1 MYLRALFFDDKNILL
16 KELKHLNKYFS
27 KYKWRL
33 LIGIT
38 ITILSKLLALKIP
51 QIVGDSLNVV
61 EDYQNG
67 TITDLDEVN
76 HQLLI
81 NVLIIIGVAF
91 LAGFFTFL
99 MRQTI
104 IVTSRLIEF
113 DLKNEIY
120 QQYQRLS
127 LNFYKKN
134 RTGDLMNRISEDVSK
149 VRMYVGPAIMY
160 SMNMIVL
167 FVVGFTQMISI
178 DVKLTMYTLIPFPLL
193 SISIFLLS
201 KIIHKRS
208 SVVQQY
214 LSKLTTFNQEFFSGI
229 NVVKSY
235 GIEASIIKDFDKIA
249 DESKEKNIHLHK
261 ANALFF
267 PLMILLIG
275 ISNLLV
281 IYVGGKQYING
292 EIQIGTII
300 EFMLYVNILTWP
312 VAVVGW
318 VTSMIQQ
325 AEASQLRINE
335 FLKQVPEIQNTTTKP
350 TNLEGNITFKDV
362 TFTYDDTNITALKN
376 INFSVKSG
384 ETLAILGKTGSGKS
398 TIIELI
404 SRLYDT
410 KEGVILLDNKP
421 IKEANLNDVRNQIG
435 FVPQDPFLFSES
447 IEDNIKFGKEDAT
460 EEEIINAA
468 KNADVHKNI
477 IDFPNG
483 YKTILG
489 ERGVTLSGGQKQRV
503 SIARAIIKK
512 PKILIFDDCLSAV
525 DTETE
530 EKILSN
536 LERISKNITTFIISH
551 RVSSAKNADKIIVLD
566 EGIIIQQG
574 THNQLITQ
582 EGYYKDLYEQQLLE
596 KEI

>member
-1 MYLRALFFDDKNILL
+1 M
-16 KELKHLNKYFS
+16 KELQYINNYFF
-27 KYKWRL
+27 KYKRQL
-33 LIGIT
+33 LIGIL
-38 ITILSKLLALKIP
+38 ITILSKFLTLKIP
-51 QIVGDSLNVV
+51 QIIGDSLNVV
-61 EDYQNG
+61 EEYQNG
-67 TITDLDEVN
+67 EITNLEEVK
-76 HQLLI
+76 HQLFINILLI
-81 NVLIIIGVAF
+81 VGVA
-91 LAGFFTFL
+91 LCSGFFTFL

-160 SMNMIVL
+160 SINMIVL
-167 FVVGFTQMISI
+167 FAVGFTQMISI
-178 DVKLTMYTLIPFPLL
+178 DIKLTMYTLIPFPLL
-193 SISIFLLS
+193 SISIFILS
-201 KIIHKRS
+201 KVIHKRS
-208 SVVQQY
+208 TIVQEY

-235 GIEASIIKDFDKIA
+235 GIETSVIKDFDKIA
-249 DESKEKNIHLHK
+249 NDSKEKNIHLQK

-275 ISNLLV
+275 ISNLFV
-281 IYVGGKQYING
+281 IYIGGTQYING
-292 EIQIGTII
+292 EIQFGTII

-318 VTSMIQQ
+318 VTSMVQQ
-325 AEASQLRINE
+325 AEASQARINE
-335 FLKQVPEIQNTTTKP
+335 FLKEIPEIQNTNTFSSEL
-350 TNLEGNITFKDV
+350 NGNVTFKNV

-376 INFSVKSG
+376 ISFTVKSG

-410 KEGVILLDNKP
+410 KIGSVLLDEIP
-421 IKEANLNDVRNQIG
+421 IKEVNLNAVRSQIG

-447 IEDNIKFGKEDAT
+447 IEENIKFGKESAT
-460 EEEIINAA
+460 KEEIISAA
-468 KNADVHKNI
+468 KNADVHDNI
-477 IDFPNG
+477 INFPNG

-489 ERGVTLSGGQKQRV
+489 ERGVTLSGGQKQRI
-503 SIARAIIKK
+503 SIARAIIKE

-536 LERISKNITTFIISH
+536 LEIISKNITTFIVSH
-551 RVSSAKNADKIIVLD
+551 RVSSAKKADKIIVLND
-566 EGIIIQQG
+566 GEIIQKG
-574 THNQLITQ
+574 THNDLIHI
-582 EGYYKDLYEQQLLE
+582 EGYYKNLYEQQLLE
-596 KEI
+596 KKISL

>member
-1 MYLRALFFDDKNILL
+1 M
-16 KELKHLNKYFS
+16 KELKYINKYFS

-33 LIGIT
+33 LIGVLIT
-38 ITILSKLLALKIP
+38 VFGKLLALRIP
-51 QIVGDSLNVV
+51 PLVSNSLNSV
-61 EDYQNG
+61 EEYLKAKEDHLPKVALEQ
-67 TITDLDEVN
+67 LLSEVTT
-76 HQLLI
+76 QLLI
-81 NVLIIIGVAF
+81 NVLIIIGVAVLSGF
-91 LAGFFTFL
+91 LTFL

-160 SMNMIVL
+160 SINMIVL
-167 FVVGFTQMISI
+167 FAVGFTQMISI

-193 SISIFLLS
+193 SISIFILS
-201 KIIHKRS
+201 KITHKRS
-208 SVVQQY
+208 TIVQEY

-235 GIEASIIKDFDKIA
+235 GIEATIIKDFEKIA
-249 DESKEKNIHLHK
+249 DESKEKNIHLQK

-267 PLMILLIG
+267 PLMVLLIG

-318 VTSMIQQ
+318 VTSTIQQ
-325 AEASQLRINE
+325 AEASQARINE
-335 FLKQVPEIQNTTTKP
+335 FLKQVPEIQNTNSASSELK
-350 TNLEGNITFKDV
+350 GNVTFKEV

-376 INFSVKSG
+376 VSFSVEPG
-384 ETLAILGKTGSGKS
+384 ETLAILGKTGAGKS

-410 KEGVILLDNKP
+410 KIGTVLLDNTP
-421 IKEANLNDVRNQIG
+421 IKEINLDDVRSQIG

-447 IEDNIKFGKEDAT
+447 IEDNIKFGKAAAT
-460 EEEIINAA
+460 EEEIIAAA

-477 IDFPNG
+477 IDFPKG

-489 ERGVTLSGGQKQRV
+489 ERGVTLSGGQKQRI
-503 SIARAIIKK
+503 SIARAIIKN

-536 LERISKNITTFIISH
+536 LVQISKNITTFIISH
-551 RVSSAKNADKIIVLD
+551 RVSSAKNADKIIVL
-566 EGIIIQQG
+566 EQGEIIQQG
-574 THNQLITQ
+574 THNQLITT
-582 EGYYKDLYEQQLLE
+582 EGYYKDLYEKQLIE
-596 KEI
+596 KEN

>member
-1 MYLRALFFDDKNILL
+1 M
-16 KELKHLNKYFS
+16 KELKYINKYFS

-33 LIGIT
+33 LIGVLIT
-38 ITILSKLLALKIP
+38 VFGKLLALRIP
-51 QIVGDSLNVV
+51 PLVSNSLNSV
-61 EDYQNG
+61 EEYLKAKEDHLPKVALEQ
-67 TITDLDEVN
+67 LLLEVET
-76 HQLLI
+76 QLLI
-81 NVLIIIGVAF
+81 NVLIIIGVAV
-91 LAGFFTFL
+91 LSGFFTFL

-160 SMNMIVL
+160 SINMIVL
-167 FVVGFTQMISI
+167 FAVGFTQMISI

-193 SISIFLLS
+193 SISIFILS
-201 KIIHKRS
+201 KITHKRS
-208 SVVQQY
+208 TVVQEY
-214 LSKLTTFNQEFFSGI
+214 LSKITTFNQEFFSGI

-235 GIEASIIKDFDKIA
+235 GIEATIIKDFDTIA
-249 DESKEKNIHLHK
+249 DESKEKNIHLQK

-267 PLMILLIG
+267 PLMVLLIG

-318 VTSMIQQ
+318 VTSTIQQ
-325 AEASQLRINE
+325 AEASQARINE
-335 FLKQVPEIQNTTTKP
+335 FLKQVPEIQNTNSSSSELK
-350 TNLEGNITFKDV
+350 GNVTFKDV

-376 INFSVKSG
+376 VSFSVKPG
-384 ETLAILGKTGSGKS
+384 ETLAILGKTGAGKS

-410 KEGVILLDNKP
+410 KIGTVLLDNKP
-421 IKEANLNDVRNQIG
+421 IKEINLDDVRSQIG

-447 IEDNIKFGKEDAT
+447 IEDNIKFGKAAAT
-460 EEEIINAA
+460 EEEIIAAA

-477 IDFPNG
+477 IDFTKG

-503 SIARAIIKK
+503 SIARAIIKN

-536 LERISKNITTFIISH
+536 LTQISKNITTFIISH
-551 RVSSAKNADKIIVLD
+551 RVSSAKNADKIIVL
-566 EGIIIQQG
+566 EQGEIIQQG
-574 THNQLITQ
+574 THNQLIAT
-582 EGYYKDLYEQQLLE
+582 EGYYKYLYEKQLLE
-596 KEI
+596 KEN

>member
-1 MYLRALFFDDKNILL
+1 M
-16 KELKHLNKYFS
+16 KELKYINKYFS

-33 LIGIT
+33 LFGLLIT
-38 ITILSKLLALKIP
+38 VLAKFLALRIP
-51 QIVGDSLNVV
+51 PIISNSLNIVENYQDGIITNLEVV
-61 EDYQNG
+61 QHE
-67 TITDLDEVN
+67 LF
-76 HQLLI
+76 I
-81 NVLIIIGVAF
+81 NILIIIGVAI
-91 LAGFFTFL
+91 LSGFFTFL

-160 SMNMIVL
+160 SINMIVL
-167 FVVGFTQMISI
+167 FTVGFTQMLSI
-178 DVKLTMYTLIPFPLL
+178 DVTLTMYTLIPFPLL

-201 KIIHKRS
+201 KVIHKRS
-208 SVVQQY
+208 SIVQQY

-249 DESKEKNIHLHK
+249 DQSKEKNIHLQK

-281 IYVGGKQYING
+281 IYIGGQQYING
-292 EIQIGTII
+292 EIKIGTII

-318 VTSMIQQ
+318 VTSMVQQ

-335 FLKQVPEIQNTTTKP
+335 FLKQVPEIQNYNEKP
-350 TNLEGNITFKDV
+350 TELKGNITFKDV

-376 INFSVKSG
+376 INFTVKSG

-404 SRLYDT
+404 SRLYDAKIGT
-410 KEGVILLDNKP
+410 ILLDNLP

-447 IEDNIKFGKEDAT
+447 IEENIKFGKEDAT
-460 EEEIINAA
+460 KEEIITAA

-477 IDFPNG
+477 IDFPKG
-483 YKTILG
+483 YDTILG

-566 EGIIIQQG
+566 NGEITQQG
-574 THNQLITQ
+574 THNQLIT
-582 EGYYKDLYEQQLLE
+582 EKGYYKDLYKQQLLE

>member
-1 MYLRALFFDDKNILL
+1 LRALQY
-16 KELKHLNKYFS
+16 LNKYFS
-27 KYKWRL
+27 KYKWRI
-33 LIGIT
+33 LIGLL
-38 ITILSKLLALKIP
+38 ITILSKLLSLKIP
-51 QIVGDSLNVV
+51 QIIRDSLNVV
-61 EDYQNG
+61 EDYHNNVV
-67 TITDLDEVN
+67 TDIAVVKD
-76 HQLLI
+76 QLLI
-81 NVLIIIGVAF
+81 NVLIIIGIALLGGV
-91 LAGFFTFL
+91 LTFI

-120 QQYQRLS
+120 QQYQKLS

-149 VRMYVGPAIMY
+149 VRMYVGPAVMY

-167 FVVGFTQMISI
+167 FAVGFSQMVQV
-178 DVKLTMYTLIPFPLL
+178 DLKLTLYTLIPFPVL
-193 SISIFLLS
+193 SISIFILS

-208 SVVQQY
+208 TVVQEY

-235 GIEASIIKDFDKIA
+235 GIEASIIKDFDVISDA
-249 DESKEKNIHLHK
+249 SKDKNIHLHK

-267 PLMILLIG
+267 PLMLLLIG

-281 IYVGGKQYING
+281 IYIGGNQYING
-292 EIQIGTII
+292 EIQIGVVV

-318 VTSMIQQ
+318 VTSMVQQ
-325 AEASQLRINE
+325 AEASQARINE
-335 FLKQVPEIQNTTTKP
+335 FLKQVPEIQNNNSASTEIK
-350 TNLEGNITFKDV
+350 GKVTFKNV
-362 TFTYDDTNITALKN
+362 TFKYDDTNITALKN
-376 INFSVKSG
+376 INFTVNSG
-384 ETLAILGKTGSGKS
+384 DTLAILGKTGSGKS

-410 KEGVILLDNKP
+410 TEGLILLDNKP
-421 IKEANLNDVRNQIG
+421 IKEANLNDVRSQIG
-435 FVPQDPFLFSES
+435 FVPQDPFLFSDT
-447 IEDNIKFGKEDAT
+447 IGNNIKFGKEDAT
-460 EEEIINAA
+460 DAEIIAAA
-468 KNADVHKNI
+468 KNAVVHDNI
-477 IDFPNG
+477 IEFTNG
-483 YKTILG
+483 YNTILG

-503 SIARAIIKK
+503 SIARAIIKN

-536 LERISKNITTFIISH
+536 LENISKNKTTFIISH
-551 RVSSAKNADKIIVLD
+551 RVSSAKNADKIIILD
-566 EGIIIQQG
+566 AGEITQQG

-582 EGYYKDLYEQQLLE
+582 EGYYKELYEQQLLE
-596 KEI
+596 KEF

>member
-1 MYLRALFFDDKNILL
+1 M
-16 KELKHLNKYFS
+16 KELQYINNYFF
-27 KYKWRL
+27 KYKRQL
-33 LIGIT
+33 LIGIL
-38 ITILSKLLALKIP
+38 ITVLSKFLTLKIP
-51 QIVGDSLNVV
+51 QIIGNSLNVV

-67 TITDLDEVN
+67 GSINLEEVK
-76 HQLLI
+76 HQLFINILLI
-81 NVLIIIGVAF
+81 VGVA
-91 LAGFFTFL
+91 LCSGFFTFL

-120 QQYQRLS
+120 KQYQRLS

-160 SMNMIVL
+160 SINMIVL
-167 FVVGFTQMISI
+167 FAVGFTQMISI
-178 DVKLTMYTLIPFPLL
+178 DVELTMYTLIPFPLL
-193 SISIFLLS
+193 SISIFILS
-201 KIIHKRS
+201 KVIHKRS
-208 SVVQQY
+208 TIVQEY

-235 GIEASIIKDFDKIA
+235 GIETSVIKDFDKITN
-249 DESKEKNIHLHK
+249 ESKEKNIHLQK

-275 ISNLLV
+275 ISNLFV
-281 IYVGGKQYING
+281 IYIGGTQYING
-292 EIQIGTII
+292 EIQFGTII

-318 VTSMIQQ
+318 VTSMVQQ
-325 AEASQLRINE
+325 AEASQARINE
-335 FLKQVPEIQNTTTKP
+335 FLKEIPEIQNT
-350 TNLEGNITFKDV
+350 NMSSSELNGNVTFKNV

-376 INFSVKSG
+376 INFDVKSG
-384 ETLAILGKTGSGKS
+384 ETIAILGKTGSGKS

-410 KEGVILLDNKP
+410 KTGSVLLDEIP
-421 IKEANLNDVRNQIG
+421 IKEVNLNAVRSQIG

-447 IEDNIKFGKEDAT
+447 IEENIKFGKESAT
-460 EEEIINAA
+460 KEEIISAA
-468 KNADVHKNI
+468 QNADVHDNI
-477 IDFPNG
+477 INFPNG

-489 ERGVTLSGGQKQRV
+489 ERGVTLSGGQKQRI
-503 SIARAIIKK
+503 SIARAIIKE

-536 LERISKNITTFIISH
+536 LEIISKDITTFIVSH
-551 RVSSAKNADKIIVLD
+551 RVSSAKKADKIIVLND
-566 EGIIIQQG
+566 GENIQKG
-574 THNQLITQ
+574 THNDLIHI
-582 EGYYKDLYEQQLLE
+582 EGYYKNLYEQQLLE
-596 KEI
+596 KKISL

>member
-1 MYLRALFFDDKNILL
+1 MKALQY
-16 KELKHLNKYFS
+16 LNKYLS
-27 KYKWRL
+27 KYKWRILAGL
-33 LIGIT
+33 L
-38 ITILSKLLALKIP
+38 ITILSKLLALKVP
-51 QIVGDSLNVV
+51 QIIGDSLNVV
-61 EDYQNG
+61 EDYMAAKKNNLPENELNLLLKNVQ
-67 TITDLDEVN
+67 DE
-76 HQLLI
+76 LLI
-81 NVLIIIGVAF
+81 NILIIIGVAL

-127 LNFYKKN
+127 LNFYKQN

-167 FVVGFTQMISI
+167 FAVGFTQMISI
-178 DVKLTMYTLIPFPLL
+178 DLKLTLYTLIPFPLL
-193 SISIFLLS
+193 SISIFILS
-201 KIIHKRS
+201 KVINKRS
-208 SVVQQY
+208 TIVQQY

-235 GIEASIIKDFDKIA
+235 GIEPSIIKDFDKISN
-249 DESKEKNIHLHK
+249 ESKEKNINLHK

-281 IYVGGKQYING
+281 IYIGGQQYING

-318 VTSMIQQ
+318 VTSMVQQ
-325 AEASQLRINE
+325 AEASQVRINE
-335 FLKQVPEIQNTTTKP
+335 FLEQVPEIENTNNLP
-350 TNLEGNITFKDV
+350 TVLNGNVEFKNV
-362 TFTYDDTNITALKN
+362 TFTYEDTNITALKDISFKVN
-376 INFSVKSG
+376 SG

-404 SRLYDT
+404 SRLYDVT
-410 KEGVILLDNKP
+410 EGVILLDDRP
-421 IKEANLNDVRNQIG
+421 IIEGNLNDIRNQIG

-447 IEDNIKFGKEDAT
+447 IGDNIKFGKEDAT
-460 EEEIINAA
+460 KEEIINAA
-468 KNADVHKNI
+468 KNAVVHNNI
-477 IDFPNG
+477 VEFTNG
-483 YKTILG
+483 YDTILG

-503 SIARAIIKK
+503 SIARAIIKN

-536 LERISKNITTFIISH
+536 LEKVSKNKTKFIISH

-566 EGIIIQQG
+566 ICKIIQQG
-574 THNQLITQ
+574 THNQLIT
-582 EGYYKDLYEQQLLE
+582 EKGYYKELYEQQLLE
-596 KEI
+596 KEM

>member
-1 MYLRALFFDDKNILL
+1 M
-16 KELKHLNKYFS
+16 KELQYINNYFF
-27 KYKWRL
+27 KYKRQL
-33 LIGIT
+33 LIGIL
-38 ITILSKLLALKIP
+38 ITILSKFLTLKIP
-51 QIVGDSLNVV
+51 QIIGDSLNVV

-67 TITDLDEVN
+67 EITNLEEVK
-76 HQLLI
+76 HQLFINILLI
-81 NVLIIIGVAF
+81 VGVA
-91 LAGFFTFL
+91 LCSGFFTFL

-160 SMNMIVL
+160 SINMIVL
-167 FVVGFTQMISI
+167 FAVGFTQMISI

-193 SISIFLLS
+193 SISIFILS
-201 KIIHKRS
+201 KVIHKRS
-208 SVVQQY
+208 TIVQEY

-235 GIEASIIKDFDKIA
+235 GIETSVIKDFDKIA
-249 DESKEKNIHLHK
+249 NESKEKNIHLQK

-275 ISNLLV
+275 ISNLFV
-281 IYVGGKQYING
+281 IYIGGTQYING
-292 EIQIGTII
+292 EIQFGTII

-318 VTSMIQQ
+318 VTSMVQQ
-325 AEASQLRINE
+325 AEASQARINE
-335 FLKQVPEIQNTTTKP
+335 FLKEIPEIQNTNTFSSEL
-350 TNLEGNITFKDV
+350 NGNVTFKNV

-376 INFSVKSG
+376 INFTVKSG

-410 KEGVILLDNKP
+410 KIGSVLLDEIP
-421 IKEANLNDVRNQIG
+421 IKEVNLNAVRSQIG

-447 IEDNIKFGKEDAT
+447 IEENIKFGKEGAT
-460 EEEIINAA
+460 KEEIISAA
-468 KNADVHKNI
+468 KNADVHDNI
-477 IDFPNG
+477 INFPNG

-489 ERGVTLSGGQKQRV
+489 ERGVTLSGGQKQRI
-503 SIARAIIKK
+503 SIARAIIKE

-536 LERISKNITTFIISH
+536 LEIISKNITTFIVSH
-551 RVSSAKNADKIIVLD
+551 RVSSAKKADKIIVLND
-566 EGIIIQQG
+566 GEIIQKG
-574 THNQLITQ
+574 THNDLIHI
-582 EGYYKDLYEQQLLE
+582 EGYYKNLYEQQLLE
-596 KEI
+596 KKISL

>member
-1 MYLRALFFDDKNILL
+1 M
-16 KELKHLNKYFS
+16 KELQYINNYFF
-27 KYKWRL
+27 KYKRQL
-33 LIGIT
+33 LIGIL
-38 ITILSKLLALKIP
+38 ITILSKFLTLKIP
-51 QIVGDSLNVV
+51 QIIGDSLNVV

-67 TITDLDEVN
+67 EITNLEEVK
-76 HQLLI
+76 HQLFINILLI
-81 NVLIIIGVAF
+81 VGVA
-91 LAGFFTFL
+91 LCSGFFTFL

-160 SMNMIVL
+160 SINMIVL
-167 FVVGFTQMISI
+167 FAVGFTQMISI
-178 DVKLTMYTLIPFPLL
+178 DIKLTMYTLIPFPLL
-193 SISIFLLS
+193 SISIFILS
-201 KIIHKRS
+201 KVIHKRS
-208 SVVQQY
+208 TIVQEY

-235 GIEASIIKDFDKIA
+235 GIETSVIKDFDKIA
-249 DESKEKNIHLHK
+249 NESKEKNIHLQK

-275 ISNLLV
+275 ISNLFV
-281 IYVGGKQYING
+281 IYIGGTQYING
-292 EIQIGTII
+292 EIQFGTII

-318 VTSMIQQ
+318 VTSMVQQ
-325 AEASQLRINE
+325 AEASQARINE
-335 FLKQVPEIQNTTTKP
+335 FLKEIPEIQNTNTFSSEL
-350 TNLEGNITFKDV
+350 NGNVTFKNV

-376 INFSVKSG
+376 ISFTVKSG
-384 ETLAILGKTGSGKS
+384 KTLAILGKTGSGKS

-410 KEGVILLDNKP
+410 KIGSVLLDEIP
-421 IKEANLNDVRNQIG
+421 IKEVNLNAVRSQIG

-447 IEDNIKFGKEDAT
+447 IEENIKFGKESAT
-460 EEEIINAA
+460 KEEIISAA
-468 KNADVHKNI
+468 KNADVHDNI
-477 IDFPNG
+477 INFPNG

-489 ERGVTLSGGQKQRV
+489 ERGVTLSGGQKQRI
-503 SIARAIIKK
+503 SIARAIIKE

-536 LERISKNITTFIISH
+536 LEIISKNITTFIVSH
-551 RVSSAKNADKIIVLD
+551 RVSSAKKADKIIVLND
-566 EGIIIQQG
+566 GEIIQKG
-574 THNQLITQ
+574 THNDLIHI
-582 EGYYKDLYEQQLLE
+582 EGYYKNLYEQQLLE
-596 KEI
+596 KKISL

>member
-1 MYLRALFFDDKNILL
+1 L
-16 KELKHLNKYFS
+16 KELKYINKYFA
-27 KYKWRL
+27 KYKWRI
-33 LIGIT
+33 LIGLL
-38 ITILSKLLALKIP
+38 ITILAKLLALKVP

-67 TITDLDEVN
+67 TLTDYESVK
-76 HQLLI
+76 HQLFI
-81 NVLIIIGVAF
+81 NVLIIIGVA
-91 LAGFFTFL
+91 LLSGFFTFL

-120 QQYQRLS
+120 QQYQKLS

-167 FVVGFTQMISI
+167 FAVGFTQMISI
-178 DVKLTMYTLIPFPLL
+178 DVTLTMYTLIPFPLL
-193 SISIFLLS
+193 SISIFILS

-208 SVVQQY
+208 TVVQEY
-214 LSKLTTFNQEFFSGI
+214 LSKLTTFSQEFISGI
-229 NVVKSY
+229 SVVKSY
-235 GIEASIIKDFDKIA
+235 GTETNIIKEFDTLA
-249 DESKEKNIHLHK
+249 NESKEKNIHLHK

-267 PLMILLIG
+267 PLMVLLIG
-275 ISNLLV
+275 VSNLLV
-281 IYVGGKQYING
+281 IYIGGKQYING
-292 EIQIGTII
+292 DIQIGTII

-312 VAVVGW
+312 VAVLGW

-335 FLKQVPEIQNTTTKP
+335 FLRQVPEIQNLSSSTTTLHGKV
-350 TNLEGNITFKDV
+350 TFKDV

-376 INFSVKSG
+376 INFTVKSG

-410 KEGVILLDNKP
+410 DKGVILLDDTP
-421 IKEANLNDVRNQIG
+421 IEKTNLDDIRNQIG

-447 IEDNIKFGKEDAT
+447 IEDNIKFGKDDAT
-460 EEEIINAA
+460 EEEIITAA

-477 IDFPNG
+477 VDFPNG
-483 YKTILG
+483 YKTVLG

-551 RVSSAKNADKIIVLD
+551 RISSAKNADKIIVLD
-566 EGIIIQQG
+566 NGSITQQG
-574 THNQLITQ
+574 THNQLIT
-582 EGYYKDLYEQQLLE
+582 EDGYYKELYNQQLLE
-596 KEI
+596 KEF

>member
-1 MYLRALFFDDKNILL
+1 M
-16 KELKHLNKYFS
+16 S
-27 KYKWRL
+27 
-33 LIGIT
+33 
-38 ITILSKLLALKIP
+38 LKIP
-51 QIVGDSLNVV
+51 QIIRDSLNVV
-61 EDYQNG
+61 EDYHNNVV
-67 TITDLDEVN
+67 TDIAVVKD
-76 HQLLI
+76 QLLI
-81 NVLIIIGVAF
+81 NVLIIIGIALLGGV
-91 LAGFFTFL
+91 LTFI

-120 QQYQRLS
+120 QQYQKLS

-149 VRMYVGPAIMY
+149 VRMYVGPAVMY

-167 FVVGFTQMISI
+167 FAVGFSQMVQV
-178 DVKLTMYTLIPFPLL
+178 DLKLTLYTLIPFPLL
-193 SISIFLLS
+193 SISIFILS

-208 SVVQQY
+208 TVVQEY

-235 GIEASIIKDFDKIA
+235 GIEASIIKDFDVISDA
-249 DESKEKNIHLHK
+249 SKDKNIHLHK

-267 PLMILLIG
+267 PLMLLLIG

-281 IYVGGKQYING
+281 IYIGGNQYING
-292 EIQIGTII
+292 EIQIGVVV

-318 VTSMIQQ
+318 VTSMVQQ
-325 AEASQLRINE
+325 AEASQARINE
-335 FLKQVPEIQNTTTKP
+335 FLKQVPEIQNNNSASTEIK
-350 TNLEGNITFKDV
+350 GKVTFKNV
-362 TFTYDDTNITALKN
+362 TFKYDDTNITALKN
-376 INFSVKSG
+376 INFTVNSG
-384 ETLAILGKTGSGKS
+384 DTLAILGKTGSGKS

-410 KEGVILLDNKP
+410 TEGLILLDNKP
-421 IKEANLNDVRNQIG
+421 IKEANLNDVRSQIG
-435 FVPQDPFLFSES
+435 FVPQDPFLFSDT
-447 IEDNIKFGKEDAT
+447 IGNNIKFGKEDAT
-460 EEEIINAA
+460 DAEIIAAA
-468 KNADVHKNI
+468 KNAVVHDNI
-477 IDFPNG
+477 IEFTNG
-483 YKTILG
+483 YNTILG

-503 SIARAIIKK
+503 SIARAIIKN

-536 LERISKNITTFIISH
+536 LENISKNKTTFIISH
-551 RVSSAKNADKIIVLD
+551 RVSSAKNADKIIILD
-566 EGIIIQQG
+566 AGEITQQG

-582 EGYYKDLYEQQLLE
+582 EGYYKELYEQQLLE
-596 KEI
+596 KEF

>member
-1 MYLRALFFDDKNILL
+1 M
-16 KELKHLNKYFS
+16 KELQYINNYFF
-27 KYKWRL
+27 KYKRQL
-33 LIGIT
+33 LIGIL
-38 ITILSKLLALKIP
+38 ITVLSKFLTLKIP
-51 QIVGDSLNVV
+51 QIIGDSLNVV
-61 EDYQNG
+61 EEYQNG
-67 TITDLDEVN
+67 EITNLEEVK
-76 HQLLI
+76 HQLFINILLI
-81 NVLIIIGVAF
+81 VGVA
-91 LAGFFTFL
+91 LCSGFFTFL

-160 SMNMIVL
+160 SINMIVL
-167 FVVGFTQMISI
+167 FAVGFTQMISI

-193 SISIFLLS
+193 SISIFILS
-201 KIIHKRS
+201 KVIHKRS
-208 SVVQQY
+208 TIVQEY

-235 GIEASIIKDFDKIA
+235 GIETSVIKDFDKIA
-249 DESKEKNIHLHK
+249 NESKEKNIHLHK

-275 ISNLLV
+275 ISNLFV
-281 IYVGGKQYING
+281 IYIGGTQYING
-292 EIQIGTII
+292 EIQFGTII

-318 VTSMIQQ
+318 VTSMVQQ
-325 AEASQLRINE
+325 AEASQARINE
-335 FLKQVPEIQNTTTKP
+335 FLKEIPEIQNTNTFSSEL
-350 TNLEGNITFKDV
+350 NGNVTFKNV

-376 INFSVKSG
+376 ISFSVKSG

-410 KEGVILLDNKP
+410 KIGSVLLDEIP
-421 IKEANLNDVRNQIG
+421 IKEVNLNAVRSQIG

-447 IEDNIKFGKEDAT
+447 IEENIKFGKESAT
-460 EEEIINAA
+460 KEEIISAA
-468 KNADVHKNI
+468 KNADVHDNI
-477 IDFPNG
+477 INFPNG

-489 ERGVTLSGGQKQRV
+489 ERGVTLSGGQKQRI
-503 SIARAIIKK
+503 SIARAIIKE

-536 LERISKNITTFIISH
+536 LEIISKNITTFIVSH
-551 RVSSAKNADKIIVLD
+551 RVSSAKKADKIIVLN
-566 EGIIIQQG
+566 EGEIIQKG
-574 THNQLITQ
+574 THDDLIHID
-582 EGYYKDLYEQQLLE
+582 GYYKSLYEQQLLE
-596 KEI
+596 KKINL

>member
-1 MYLRALFFDDKNILL
+1 MKALQY
-16 KELKHLNKYFS
+16 LNKYFS
-27 KYKWRL
+27 KYKWRIIIGL
-33 LIGIT
+33 L
-38 ITILSKLLALKIP
+38 ITILSKILTLQVPKLIRN
-51 QIVGDSLNVV
+51 SFNVV
-61 EDYQNG
+61 EDYLKEN
-67 TITDLDEVN
+67 ITNLEEVK

-81 NVLIIIGVAF
+81 NVLLIIGVA
-91 LAGFFTFL
+91 LLGGFFTFL

-167 FVVGFTQMISI
+167 FVVGFTQMVRV
-178 DVKLTMYTLIPFPLL
+178 DPKLTLYTLIPFPLL
-193 SISIFLLS
+193 SISIFILS
-201 KIIHKRS
+201 KVIHKRS
-208 SVVQQY
+208 TIVQQY
-214 LSKLTTFNQEFFSGI
+214 LSKLTTYNQEFFSGI

-235 GIEASIIKDFDKIA
+235 GIEASIIKDFDQIA
-249 DESKEKNIHLHK
+249 DESKQKNINLQK

-275 ISNLLV
+275 ISNLIV
-281 IYVGGKQYING
+281 IYIGGLQYING
-292 EIQIGTII
+292 EIQSGVII
-300 EFMLYVNILTWP
+300 EFIMYVNILTWP

-325 AEASQLRINE
+325 AEASQARINE
-335 FLKQVPEIQNTTTKP
+335 FLQEEPEI
-350 TNLEGNITFKDV
+350 TNNNQELTEINGKITFKNV

-376 INFSVKSG
+376 ISFIVNEG

-404 SRLYDT
+404 SRLYDVT
-410 KEGVILLDNKP
+410 EGEILLDDKP
-421 IKEANLNDVRNQIG
+421 IEQGNLDAIRNQIG
-435 FVPQDPFLFSES
+435 FVPQDPFLFSDT
-447 IEDNIKFGKEDAT
+447 IENNIKFGKEDAT
-460 EEEIINAA
+460 EDEIINAA

-477 IDFPNG
+477 IDFPKG

-503 SIARAIIKK
+503 SIARAIIKQ

-536 LERISKNITTFIISH
+536 LERVSKNKTTFIISH

-566 EGIIIQQG
+566 DGKIIQQG
-574 THNQLITQ
+574 THNQLIT
-582 EGYYKDLYEQQLLE
+582 EKGYYKDLYQQQLLE

>member
-1 MYLRALFFDDKNILL
+1 M
-16 KELKHLNKYFS
+16 
-27 KYKWRL
+27 
-33 LIGIT
+33 
-38 ITILSKLLALKIP
+38 LSKLLALKIP
-51 QIVGDSLNVV
+51 QIIGDSLNVV
-61 EDYQNG
+61 EDYQKG
-67 TITDLDEVN
+67 LITDVEDVK

-81 NVLIIIGVAF
+81 NVLIIIGIAII
-91 LAGFFTFL
+91 AGFFTFL

-134 RTGDLMNRISEDVSK
+134 RTGDLMNRISEDVGK
-149 VRMYVGPAIMY
+149 VRMYVGPAVMY

-167 FVVGFTQMISI
+167 FVVGFTQMISE
-178 DVKLTMYTLIPFPLL
+178 DVKLTLYTLIPFPLL
-193 SISIFLLS
+193 SISIFILS
-201 KIIHKRS
+201 RVINKRS
-208 SVVQQY
+208 TIVQQY

-235 GIEASIIKDFDKIA
+235 GIEPTIISDFDTIA
-249 DESKEKNIHLHK
+249 NKSKEKNINLHK

-267 PLMILLIG
+267 PLMIMLIG
-275 ISNLLV
+275 ISNLIV
-281 IYVGGKQYING
+281 IYVGGMQYING
-292 EIQIGTII
+292 EIQLGTII
-300 EFMLYVNILTWP
+300 SFMLYVNILTWP

-318 VTSMIQQ
+318 VTSMVQQ
-325 AEASQLRINE
+325 AEASQARINE
-335 FLKQVPEIQNTTTKP
+335 FLKQVPEVKNEVEKESEIS
-350 TNLEGNITFKDV
+350 GNVTFKDV
-362 TFTYDDTNITALKN
+362 SLTYDDTNITALNN
-376 INFSVKSG
+376 ISFSIKTG

-398 TIIELI
+398 TIINLI
-404 SRLYDT
+404 ARLYDT
-410 KEGVILLDNKP
+410 SKGTVLLDGTPVDK
-421 IKEANLNDVRNQIG
+421 INLNSLRSQIG

-447 IEDNIKFGKEDAT
+447 IENNIKFGKDNAT
-460 EEEIINAA
+460 EDEIINAA
-468 KNADVHKNI
+468 KNAVVHQNI
-477 IDFPNG
+477 IDFTKG

-503 SIARAIIKK
+503 SIARAVIKN

-536 LERISKNITTFIISH
+536 LDKVSKDKTTFIISH
-551 RVSSAKNADKIIVLD
+551 RVSSAKNADKIIILD
-566 EGIIIQQG
+566 KGKITQQG

-582 EGYYKDLYEQQLLE
+582 EGYYKDLYQQQLLE